1 MWRLHKQYQQEGN
14 YCAGKYD
21 ILYYSNNLIQVY
33 VVAGGYDGRNL
44 FSSTEILM
52 KGGHSWA
59 LVQSLPRTFTGLTSV
74 SLADSVLLLGNLRN
88 ILSELHHRHGKI
100 RKHASIAC

>member
-1 MWRLHKQYQQEGN
+1 M
-14 YCAGKYD
+14 
-21 ILYYSNNLIQVY
+21 
-33 VVAGGYDGRNL
+33 VAGGYNAGYL
-44 FSSTEILM
+44 SSTEILM

-88 ILSELHHRHGKI
+88 ILSELHHRHGKS
-100 RKHASIAC
+100 RKYASIACGHFIKKIVDIFG